1 MKARHIPVGWRQ
13 LKHNRLRL
21 LAAVAGI
28 TFAAVVDAGADWGF
42 APRMFDSGIRWH
54 KAWDYDIAILSPK
67 SEYLLELHD
76 IPRVRVFQAGGVEGV
91 RAVTPVYT
99 KQGQMA
105 QSRKTKNCMADFR
118 GRLRPGR

>member
-28 TFAAVVDAGADWGF
+28 TFAAVLMLVQLGF
-42 APRMFDSGIRWH
+42 RSALFESGIRWH

-76 IPRVRVFQAGGVEGV
+76 IPRVRVFQAGGVAGV
-91 RAVTPVYT
+91 QGGHPGVY
-99 KQGQMA
+99 
-105 QSRKTKNCMADFR
+105 KT
-118 GRLRPGR
+118 GPGGAIPKSQK